1 MSTLDHKS
9 TQHSLLPSDA
19 IGYAYCGLAIS
30 LTVIAALL
38 SMQAVGAIW
47 LIGQILFALAFL
59 EWFVILHEAGHRT
72 LFRHR
77 LPNHLVGTIAGFF
90 ALIPYA
96 AWRQI
101 HARHH
106 VWTGWQDKDA
116 TTATLVPRP
125 LANWEQR
132 VINFAWRS
140 GLPLFSILYRVQN
153 YWNAKRLRQFL
164 PASVLPRIR
173 RESLVLLTAYVALA
187 WWLGPWQLAANC
199 GVGLLLALAI
209 QDPLLLSQH
218 THMPRHLAL
227 GKVVHP
233 FTPSEQEDYTRSIR
247 FPHWF
252 SLFIMH
258 FDAHELH
265 HMFVRVPGYRLRRIN
280 YQPKNEV
287 NWWHWLRAA
296 KRLSGVEFLFGRRD
310 ESGFPY

>member
-19 IGYAYCGLAIS
+19 IGFAYCGLTIS

-38 SMQAVGAIW
+38 SMQPAGAEW
-47 LIGQILFALAFL
+47 LIGQILFALSFL
-59 EWFVILHEAGHRT
+59 EWFLIMHEAGHRT
-72 LFRHR
+72 LFRRR
-77 LPNHLVGTIAGFF
+77 LPNHLIGTIAGFF
-90 ALIPYA
+90 ALIPYS
-96 AWRQI
+96 AWCHI

-125 LANWEQR
+125 LASWEKR
-132 VINFAWRS
+132 VINFAWRT

-153 YWNAKRLRQFL
+153 YWNVKRLRQFL
-164 PASVLPRIR
+164 SAAVLPRIR
-173 RESLVLLTAYVALA
+173 NESLLLLTAYAALA
-187 WWLGPWQLAANC
+187 LWLGPWQLAANC

-209 QDPLLLSQH
+209 QDLLLLSQH
-218 THMPRHLAL
+218 THMPRLLAS
-227 GKVVHP
+227 GKDVRP
-233 FTPSEQEDYTRSIR
+233 FTPREQEDFTRSIR
-247 FPHWF
+247 FPFWF

-265 HMFVRVPGYRLRRIN
+265 HMFVRVPGYRLRRID

-287 NWWHWLRAA
+287 NWWRWLCAA